1 MITIETNAGAVT
13 VSVAVPV
20 TVPLAWVKLAVIVE
34 EPGV

>member
-1 MITIETNAGAVT
+1 MEVTVVSDVT
-13 VSVAVPV
+13 VSVAAPV